1 MMKLKSCPQLL
12 QVDMRNSNLVVG
24 ESYTRS
30 RLSPC
35 IKEKCAAFDW
45 ERGHFYCRKYGT
57 RLDYCEE
64 EKEGQA

>member
-12 QVDMRNSNLVVG
+12 QVDTRNSKLVAG
-24 ESYTRS
+24 ECWTRS
-30 RLSPC
+30 HLSPC

-64 EKEGQA
+64 EKEGRA